1 MARINGLLLLI
12 GTTYAATDP
21 VNALLTHARASP
33 TWITSIA
40 DTYALERRVDAVE
53 ATAWP
58 RDVNAVEAMGAG
70 AWPRDAEDAAPDHDE
85 ATLDLLCGR
94 WELLATTQARGAG
107 LLRAMRRDPTLGRV
121 DVFQDIRRDD
131 DALRLDNVITVRRDD
146 NGWRSAWTLLSP
158 GTRSSLVL
166 RHAATVDGLRVRAAL
181 DGVEV
186 DGTRVGEAPQTIAA
200 LPLPGIASEAG
211 VFDNTYVDG
220 ALRIARSSGDVL
232 RVFGRIS

>member
-1 MARINGLLLLI
+1 MLLI
-12 GTTYAATDP
+12 GTAHAATDP
-21 VNALLTHARASP
+21 VRALLTHARAAP

-53 ATAWP
+53 ATGPVAT
-58 RDVNAVEAMGAG
+58 DV
-70 AWPRDAEDAAPDHDE
+70 
-85 ATLDLLCGR
+85 DLLCGR

-121 DVFQDIRRDD
+121 DVYQDIRREN
-131 DALRLDNVITVRRDD
+131 DALRLENVITVSRDD
-146 NGWRSAWTLLSP
+146 DGWRSAWTLLAP

-166 RHAATVDGLRVRAAL
+166 RHAATVEGMRVQARL
-181 DGVEV
+181 EGIEV

-200 LPLPGIASEAG
+200 LPLPGIAGEAG
-211 VFDNTYVDG
+211 VFDTTYVDG

-232 RVFGRIS
+232 RVFERVS

>member
-1 MARINGLLLLI
+1 MRLPTCQFGILLLVC
-12 GTTYAATDP
+12 TDATDP
-21 VNALLTHARASP
+21 VRTLLAHARAAP

-53 ATAWP
+53 AM
-58 RDVNAVEAMGAG
+58 E
-70 AWPRDAEDAAPDHDE
+70 WPRDA
-85 ATLDLLCGR
+85 DLLCGR

-121 DVFQDIRRDD
+121 DVYQDIRRENSE
-131 DALRLDNVITVRRDD
+131 LRLDNVITIRRDD
-146 NGWRSAWTLLSP
+146 DGWRSAWTLLAP
-158 GTRSSLVL
+158 NTRSSLVL
-166 RHAATVDGLRVRAAL
+166 RHTATLEGMRILAAL

-200 LPLPGIASEAG
+200 LPLPGITGEAG

-232 RVFGRIS
+232 RVFERVS